1 MKRHLLLFCYLFMPF
16 MGYTQNNLVDNQ
28 SFEDILPGFEPGPYD
43 KNPTKLMKSWSYNP
57 PWTAPKHKYYW
68 CIYFEVAS
76 SDCLDD
82 GGRTGLH
89 YGQVLYHEYIMATLN
104 AEMEV
109 GKEYYVEFYVRG
121 NESRHNTGIKFFEE
135 QPRQCSYYKITH
147 DGPADVGIFDPIS
160 DHVWT
165 KISLNYTALHPY
177 KWIGLGSFD
186 TDDNRDTGPQYHFDD
201 IKVIKVGSSPCPDVN
216 YIQNTYFQDIGK
228 ITYRSQNLTI
238 AGNNVASTIAQGNVV
253 IGSTAIVEF
262 KSAKQVI
269 LEPGFSVEEGAYFE
283 AYIAPCDADCFP
295 AIANAGADG
304 ISCSFE
310 IPQTIQLG
318 TSSEENITYSWSANP
333 SAALAYLS
341 NPTSSNPVFTP
352 PASGNGKIVYTLTAT
367 NACGN
372 SVTDNVIITYDAN
385 PSNSPTV
392 SVSNINYSE
401 MIEFDASFGSH
412 TEQLIV
418 EVYTTAGSL
427 VNTYTYNLGVDF
439 NCCTYH
445 WKISASISPCT
456 DYVIKVKTKNIC
468 SSVFSTPF
476 IINWVRN
483 RNLSLIQ
490 VGNYITPSQPWCFTF
505 TGGIQYHV
513 MIRNRYGTPVYEN
526 NSSIAPPSACV
537 WNGEC
542 NQPSCSQS
550 TVSDGTYYYVLT
562 ITGCDGSVVILPGD
576 IYILI
581 NGRELNSEITDTTEN
596 TITANGLI
604 SSSKVENN
612 QIKTEIYPN
621 PNAGSFTIKLTGTSD
636 QKTVNKI
643 VIYDAM
649 GTIIQKTEI
658 LNEAIT
664 IDISSQAKG
673 VYFVKIENEQGITVE
688 KIIYQ

>member
-1 MKRHLLLFCYLFMPF
+1 MKKIVFILFCFFLSSFSYA
-16 MGYTQNNLVDNQ
+16 QINLIGNP
-28 SFEDILPGFEPGPYD
+28 SFEIVDPAVPCTQTGSGSFTE
-43 KNPTKLMKSWSYNP
+43 WSAYWLHEY
-57 PWTAPKHKYYW
+57 PWTCPAQKNICFDFQGVGTADW
-68 CIYFEVAS
+68 NCS
-76 SDCLDD
+76 
-82 GGRTGLH
+82 GGHTGDH
-89 YGQVLYHEYIMATLN
+89 YGFTAYLEYIFAHLQNTASMVVGHVYYI
-104 AEMEV
+104 EYWVKGSEV
-109 GKEYYVEFYVRG
+109 
-121 NESRHNTGIKFFEE
+121 RHNSGIKFFEDR
-135 QPRQCSYYKITH
+135 PKQCGGSQITG
-147 DGPADVGIFDPIS
+147 DGAADVGIWDPIS
-160 DHVWT
+160 NSAWT
-165 KISLNYTALHPY
+165 KVSMYYTALHPY
-177 KWIGLGSFD
+177 NWIGLGSFKAE
-186 TDDNRDTGPQYHFDD
+186 DDSGPSYSFDD
-201 IKVIKVGSSPCPDVN
+201 ISIIEVGSSSCPDVN
-216 YIQNTYFQDIGK
+216 YIQNTTFQNIGK
-228 ITYRSQNLTI
+228 ITFPSQNLTI
-238 AGNNVASTIAQGNVV
+238 AGNNIASAIAQGNVV

-295 AIANAGADG
+295 AIANAGADA
-304 ISCSFE
+304 ISCGN
-310 IPQTIQLG
+310 QTVQLG
-318 TSSEENITYSWSANP
+318 TSLEENITYLWSANP

-341 NPTSSNPVFTP
+341 NPNSSNPIFTP
-352 PASGNGKIVYTLTAT
+352 PASGNGRIVYILTAT
-367 NACGN
+367 NSCAT

-401 MIEFDASFGSH
+401 MIEFDASFGSQ

-445 WKISASISPCT
+445 WKIPASISPCT

-468 SSVFSTPF
+468 SSVLSAEYV
-476 IINWVRN
+476 INWARN

-490 VGNYITPSQPWCFTF
+490 VGNYITPSQSWCFTF
-505 TGGIQYHV
+505 TGGVQYHV
-513 MIRNRYGTPVYEN
+513 TITNPSGVPVYDN
-526 NSSIAPPSACV
+526 TGTIAPPYACV

-542 NQPSCSQS
+542 NQPACSQPEV
-550 TVSDGTYYYVLT
+550 TDGTYYYILT
-562 ITGCDGSVVILPGD
+562 ITGCDGSTVTKPGF
-576 IYILI
+576 ITVLI

-621 PNAGSFTIKLTGTSD
+621 PNAGSFTIKFTGTSD

-673 VYFVKIENEQGITVE
+673 MYFVKIENEQGVKVE